1 MRVWLTILV
10 IAFALPAQS
19 AEPQTGISPA
29 ELKAHLTAWGYRVFA
44 HEDEED
50 RPQLLVSHPSDGPH
64 TEEVGDHKG
73 FAMLMLD
80 CKPEEAMFMLRRC
93 DGFEFRAYLTPG
105 FPIKDKVYAEW
116 NRDLGHSRAFVKEG
130 HPRLAW
136 RVHVRGG
143 FVWENILATV
153 GVWRAEQAAFVDRLD
168 AAVMD

>member
-1 MRVWLTILV
+1 MRVWLTILG

-19 AEPQTGISPA
+19 AEPQMGISPE
-29 ELKAHLTAWGYRVFA
+29 ELKAHLTAWGYEVFA

-50 RPQLLVSHPSDGPH
+50 RPQLLVSHPSDDAH

-80 CKPEEAMFMLRRC
+80 CKPEEAMFMQRRC

-143 FVWENILATV
+143 FVWENILDTV

>member
-1 MRVWLTILV
+1 MRGWLV
-10 IAFALPAQS
+10 ILTMAFALPAHSADLQTGVS
-19 AEPQTGISPA
+19 AE
-29 ELKAHLTAWGYRVFA
+29 ELKAHLTVWGYEVFA

-50 RPQLLVSHPSDGPH
+50 RPQLLVSHPTDDAH

-80 CKPEEAMFMLRRC
+80 CTPEEAMFMQRRC

-105 FPIKDKVYAEW
+105 FPIKDNIYAEW
-116 NRDLGHSRAFVKEG
+116 NRDLGHSRAFEKDG

-136 RVHVRGG
+136 RVNLGGG
-143 FVWENILATV
+143 FVWENIQDTV
-153 GVWRAEQAAFVDRLD
+153 SVWRAEQATFVDRLD